1 MCLYIIIIF
10 YSLQGLFISDLTM
23 NDENWKEELKEWNP
37 KLKPY
42 QLKLLDQGPK
52 SNSQI
57 LTLSDMWLEWK
68 DLLVERELK
77 EIAEDTMIAD
87 QEEEDLESCK
97 LKPNC
102 IDDQFLKF
110 VQPLN

>member
-1 MCLYIIIIF
+1 
-10 YSLQGLFISDLTM
+10 M
-23 NDENWKEELKEWNP
+23 NDKNWKEELKEWNP
-37 KLKPY
+37 NLKPY
-42 QLKLLDQGPK
+42 QIKLLDEGAK

-68 DLLVERELK
+68 DLLVKRELNK
-77 EIAEDTMIAD
+77 IAFDSVFADTA
-87 QEEEDLESCK
+87 EENFRPCN
-97 LKPNC
+97 LKSNY

>member
-1 MCLYIIIIF
+1 
-10 YSLQGLFISDLTM
+10 M

-37 KLKPY
+37 NLKPY
-42 QLKLLDQGPK
+42 QIKLLDEGAK

-57 LTLSDMWLEWK
+57 LLLSDMWLEWK
-68 DLLVERELK
+68 ELLEKKELNG
-77 EIAEDTMIAD
+77 IAGDSLIAD
-87 QEEEDLESCK
+87 KAVENIQPCK

-102 IDDQFLKF
+102 IDDQFLQF

>member
-1 MCLYIIIIF
+1 
-10 YSLQGLFISDLTM
+10 M

-37 KLKPY
+37 NLKPY
-42 QLKLLDQGPK
+42 QIKLLDEGAE

-57 LTLSDMWLEWK
+57 LILSDMWLEWK
-68 DLLVERELK
+68 DLLYKRKLNESTGDSMMADSVEENF
-77 EIAEDTMIAD
+77 
-87 QEEEDLESCK
+87 QPCK
-97 LKPNC
+97 LKQNS